1 MVASIPTVI
10 PEYVGG
16 ATPDAVTHGAA
27 AAMGRGETHYVEVAG
42 IAGLREAIRRFL
54 APLGMMADD
63 TDVLVTAGEQEARFL
78 ALQALAGRDVP
89 LAVPAAVHPGVGQ
102 ALSVRRLAAA
112 TIPMDAE
119 CQPTLAGV
127 EATLTSGSRILYLE
141 TPSRL
146 TGATLPAAFVTALA
160 GLLARH
166 DAHLIC
172 DIGLAPFTR
181 EAGRDSLAAF
191 APLRERT
198 VFLGTPWPGFG
209 ADAWLIGY
217 LAGPAALMKRIAP
230 LKQVAG
236 ICTCAPAQWG
246 VRESE
251 EVYRSEHAARLAPL
265 WDEGDRAAEYAAAP
279 LPGRSAT
286 VLALSVPDATAA
298 TARLVKRGFAA
309 TDGTAFGAP
318 AVVRVTVSGDGAA
331 VAAVRAL
338 SEE

>member
-1 MVASIPTVI
+1 MVASIATVI
-10 PEYVGG
+10 PEYAGG
-16 ATPDAVTHGAA
+16 ATPDAVTHGAT

-54 APLGMMADD
+54 APLGVMADD
-63 TDVLVTAGEQEARFL
+63 ASVLVTAGEQEARFL

-102 ALSVRRLAAA
+102 ALSVRRIGAT
-112 TIPMDAE
+112 TIPVDADY
-119 CQPTLAGV
+119 QPTLAGV
-127 EATLTSGSRILYLE
+127 ETALASGCRVLYLE

-146 TGATLPAAFVTALA
+146 TGALLPVAFVAALA
-160 GLLARH
+160 GLLARY
-166 DAHLIC
+166 DAHVIC

-181 EAGRDSLAAF
+181 EVGRDGRDGLAQI
-191 APLRERT
+191 RERA

-209 ADAWLIGY
+209 ADAWLVGY
-217 LAGPAALMKRIAP
+217 LVGPAALMKRIAP
-230 LKQVAG
+230 LKQVTG

-246 VRESE
+246 VCESE
-251 EVYRSEHAARLAPL
+251 AVYRDEHTARLAPL

-279 LPGRSAT
+279 LPGSSAT

-298 TARLVKRGFAA
+298 TARLTARGFAA

-318 AVVRVTVSGDGAA
+318 AVMRVTVSGDGAA

-338 SEE
+338 NEE